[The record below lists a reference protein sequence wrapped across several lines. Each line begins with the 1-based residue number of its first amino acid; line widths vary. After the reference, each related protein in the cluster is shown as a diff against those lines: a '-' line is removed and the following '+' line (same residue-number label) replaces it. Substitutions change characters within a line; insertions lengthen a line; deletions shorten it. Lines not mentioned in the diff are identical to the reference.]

1 MNLSA
6 SETRVLGC
14 LLEKQLT
21 TPDIYPLTLN
31 SLRLACNQST
41 NRDPV
46 VDYDDEVLRDAMHR
60 LERRGYARL
69 ASGRGS
75 RAPKYRH
82 LLAEALPL
90 SGEEHAV
97 LCVLLLRGPQTPGE
111 LKQRAERM
119 HAFAD
124 LDAVNDTLDRLIA
137 RELVVRLER
146 RPGQKEERYEHLLSA
161 DLDESSSADAT
172 PVSVPASPF
181 PSPSESNGGGSSAQA
196 PNTATAPR
204 TDLEE
209 RVARL
214 ERAVEELR
222 ATVRA

>member
-1 MNLSA
+1 
-6 SETRVLGC
+6 
-14 LLEKQLT
+14 
-21 TPDIYPLTLN
+21 
-31 SLRLACNQST
+31 
-41 NRDPV
+41 
-46 VDYDDEVLRDAMHR
+46 
-60 LERRGYARL
+60 L

-82 LLAEALPL
+82 LLAETLPL

-124 LDAVNDTLDRLIA
+124 LEAVNDTLDRLIA

-146 RPGQKEERYEHLLSA
+146 RPGQKEERYEHLLSV
-161 DLDESSSADAT
+161 DLDESSGADAI
-172 PVSVPASPF
+172 PVSVPASPI
-181 PSPSESNGGGSSAQA
+181 PSASESNGGGSSAQA
-196 PNTATAPR
+196 PGASPALPI
-204 TDLEE
+204 DLEE